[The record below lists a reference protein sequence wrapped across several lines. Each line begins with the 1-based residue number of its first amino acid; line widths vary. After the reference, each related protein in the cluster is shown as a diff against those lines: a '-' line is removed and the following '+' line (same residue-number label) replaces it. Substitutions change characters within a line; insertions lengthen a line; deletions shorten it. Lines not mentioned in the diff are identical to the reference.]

1 MPSADIDAC
10 CLIDLLASGHA
21 EAILQACGYTWYL
34 PVAVQ
39 SEVLYI
45 RQPDPAQAGKLVL
58 VEVDLNPLLKS
69 GALSLCQPYNDQE
82 MDRFTQY
89 ATQFRSDGE
98 AMCVALAESRGWT
111 IATDDR
117 KAIRIAQ
124 QAGLSVISCPQIV
137 KKWTDLTNPDKAILA
152 RALKDIEIFAQFRP
166 NPSLPEYQWW
176 VDNVS
181 P

>member
-1 MPSADIDAC
+1 MSSADIDAC

-21 EAILQACGYTWYL
+21 EAILKACGYSWHL

-39 SEVLYI
+39 SEVRYI
-45 RQPDPAQAGKLVL
+45 RRPDPDHADKIVL
-58 VEVDLNPLLKS
+58 VEVDLNPFLKS
-69 GALSLCQPYNDQE
+69 GALSLCQPDNDQE

-98 AMCVALAESRGWT
+98 AMCVALAESRDWT

-124 QAGLSVISCPQIV
+124 QAGLHVVSCPQMV
-137 KKWTDLTNPDKAILA
+137 KKWTDLTNPSTAILA

-166 NPSLPEYQWW
+166 NPPLPEYQWW
-176 VDNVS
+176 VENVGT
-181 P
+181 